1 MVWRALRLAD
11 MYGNGSDTTPAS
23 GLHVGNVRV
32 LAGVYSPELGNTRD
46 VQVYLPPSYAN
57 SGRHYPV
64 VYMHDGQNLFDV
76 STSFAGEW
84 RVDETFE
91 RIGREGVEAIV
102 VAIPNMGPQRLEEYS
117 PFHDPRRGGG
127 RGDAYLDFIVR
138 TLKPA
143 VDARF
148 RTRAERTHTG
158 IIGSSMGGL
167 ISLYGFF
174 RHPEVF
180 GFAGSM
186 SPSLWFA
193 DRAIFRD
200 VASRQGWAGK
210 VYLDIGTGEGRA
222 QIRNTRLMA
231 RLLRQ
236 TAARPRL
243 SVMYVED
250 KGAHHNE
257 SAWSGRFERAVRFLL
272 PRTPPDLHW

>member
-1 MVWRALRLAD
+1 
-11 MYGNGSDTTPAS
+11 MYGNGSDTTPAT

-32 LAGVYSPELGNTRD
+32 LSGVHSPELGNTRD
-46 VQVYLPPSYAN
+46 VQVYLPPSYAH

-102 VAIPNMGPQRLEEYS
+102 VAIPNMGHQRLEEYS

-148 RTRAERTHTG
+148 RTRVERTHTG

>member
-1 MVWRALRLAD
+1 

-127 RGDAYLDFIVR
+127 RGDAYLDFIVH

-180 GFAGSM
+180 GFAGVM

-193 DRAIFRD
+193 DRAIFGY

-210 VYLDIGTGEGRA
+210 VYLDIGTGEGRP

-231 RLLRQ
+231 RLLRR

-243 SVMYVED
+243 NLMYVED

-257 SAWSGRFERAVRFLL
+257 WAWSGRFERAVRFLL
-272 PRTPPDLHW
+272 PRAPPDLHW